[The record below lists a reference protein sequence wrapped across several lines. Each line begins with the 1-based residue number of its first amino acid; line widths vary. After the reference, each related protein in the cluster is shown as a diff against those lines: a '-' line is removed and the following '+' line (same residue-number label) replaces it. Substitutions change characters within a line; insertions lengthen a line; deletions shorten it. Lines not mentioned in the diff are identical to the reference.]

1 MGQMMRGRNIVLPFV
16 AAVCA
21 VLCSCGSARHAAA
34 GANLN
39 PVFVTD
45 RATFHLLPT
54 AMREKNIDAVQHI
67 SAKFGSREFES
78 DCLLIADGEQL
89 SLTMLNELG
98 TTVGELNY
106 NNDLVVFNT
115 ALFPSAIKAEYIV
128 ADVQFCLY
136 RADALRAALEEIGL
150 RFEVAAADGSETRR
164 IFDGE
169 KEIIHIEKTAERI
182 AYTNVLRGYGYVL
195 QGAF

>member
-1 MGQMMRGRNIVLPFV
+1 MGQTMRGRNIVLPFV
-16 AAVCA
+16 AAVFG
-21 VLCSCGSARHAAA
+21 VLCSCGSVRHAAA
-34 GANLN
+34 GVNLN

-54 AMREKNIDAVQHI
+54 AMREKNVDAVQHI

-150 RFEVAAADGSETRR
+150 RFEVAAADGGETRR

-169 KEIIHIEKTAERI
+169 KEIIHIEKTAERV

>member
-1 MGQMMRGRNIVLPFV
+1 MGQTMRGRNIVLPFV

-21 VLCSCGSARHAAA
+21 VLLSCGSARHAAA

-67 SAKFGSREFES
+67 SAKFGAREFES

-136 RADALRAALEEIGL
+136 RADALRAALEKIGL
-150 RFEVAAADGSETRR
+150 RFEVAATDGGETRR